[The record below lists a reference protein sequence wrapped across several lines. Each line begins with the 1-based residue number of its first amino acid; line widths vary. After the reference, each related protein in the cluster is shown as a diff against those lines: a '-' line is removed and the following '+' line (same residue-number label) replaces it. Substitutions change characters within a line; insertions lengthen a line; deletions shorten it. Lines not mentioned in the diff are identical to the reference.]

1 MSLYDKSICFIGA
14 GSMAEAIVRGLI
26 GERRV
31 QPGLVTA
38 TNRSNMNRLDELGN
52 AYGVRAARDEAAR
65 RAAVA
70 EADIVV
76 LAMKPKDAAAAIAA
90 LKPAFHPGQLIVS
103 VIAGLSIATIA
114 AMLPPDT
121 PVVRTM
127 PNTSSMIGL
136 GATGVSYSVDVTVRQ
151 RELAREMFE
160 SIGIVCEVEEQ
171 LLDIVTG
178 VSGSGPA
185 YIYYVMEA
193 MIAGGVRGGL
203 DEATARALTLQ
214 TVRGAAEMVHQTGEE
229 PSELRAKVTSP
240 NGTTQAALE
249 LMTADGVDRSIT
261 SAVMRAAER
270 AGELGAAIAA
280 SLADDKPSSH

>member
-1 MSLYDKSICFIGA
+1 MSLYEKCICFIGA
-14 GSMAEAIVRGLI
+14 GSMAEAVVRGLI

-31 QPGLVTA
+31 QPGLITV
-38 TNRSNMNRLDELGN
+38 TNRANLARLDELGN
-52 AYGVRAARDEAAR
+52 AYGVRAARDEASR
-65 RAAVA
+65 LQAVA

-76 LAMKPKDAAAAIAA
+76 LAMKPKDVAAAVAA

-103 VIAGLSIATIA
+103 VIAGLSIETIA
-114 AMLPPDT
+114 AMLLPDM

-136 GATGVSYSVDVTVRQ
+136 GATGISYSVDVTVRQ

-160 SIGIVCEVEEQ
+160 SIGVVCEVEEQ

-214 TVRGAAEMVHQTGEE
+214 TVRGAAEMVRQTGEE
-229 PSELRAKVTSP
+229 PAVLRAKVTSP

-249 LMTADGVDRSIT
+249 LMTAAGVDRSIAG
-261 SAVMRAAER
+261 AVTRAAER
-270 AGELGAAIAA
+270 AGELGTEIAA
-280 SLADDKPSSH
+280 SLAGNKPASQ